1 MLGEQLKK
9 EIDQLS
15 DEQLKKIVD
24 FIGWIELQTARL
36 ERVTPLWQ
44 RITPEERARDF
55 REWVSP
61 LPKNSPSLSDIA
73 FSRDSIYE

>member
-15 DEQLKKIVD
+15 NEQLKKIVD
-24 FIGWIELQTARL
+24 VIGWIEFQTDRRS
-36 ERVTPLWQ
+36 RVTPLWQ

-55 REWVSP
+55 RDWVSQ

-73 FSRDSIYE
+73 FR

>member
-1 MLGEQLKK
+1 MLREQLKK

-24 FIGWIELQTARL
+24 FIGWIEFQTARL

-55 REWVSP
+55 REWVSQF
-61 LPKNSPSLSDIA
+61 PKNSPSLSDIA